1 MLQAKSD
8 DGTKL
13 HVTVKGEGP
22 DVVLIHGWPLS
33 HAMWHRQQTS
43 LAAAGFRVIA
53 YDRRGFGQSDKPDG
67 GYDYDT
73 LSDDLSA
80 VLDAV
85 DARRT
90 ALVGFSMGGGEVAR
104 YMSRHKGERVVRAA
118 LVSAVTPFLL
128 QDESN
133 PSGVPQEQFE
143 SMKSG
148 IRDDRSGFFREFGK
162 QFYGQDSD
170 AGGVSDEV
178 LEETHRVAMSA
189 SERATLDC
197 IDAFA
202 TTDFRPDMA
211 AFGIATLIVHGTGD
225 AIVPIE
231 TSADKAVESI
241 ENARI
246 ERYEGAPHGLM
257 ATHAERLGDDLRQ
270 FLLG

>member
-1 MLQAKSD
+1 MMHATAN

-13 HVTVKGEGP
+13 HVTVTGEGP

-33 HAMWHRQQTS
+33 QRMWHRQQSS

-73 LSDDLSA
+73 LSDDLAA
-80 VLDAV
+80 VMKAV
-85 DARRT
+85 EARRA

-104 YMSRHKGERVVRAA
+104 YMSRHKGEQVVRTA
-118 LVSAVTPFLL
+118 LVSAVTPYLL
-128 QDESN
+128 KDDSN
-133 PSGVPQEQFE
+133 PSGVPNEQFE

-148 IRDDRSGFFREFGK
+148 IREDRSGFFQGFGE
-162 QFYGQDSD
+162 QFYGQGTEG
-170 AGGVSDEV
+170 GGVSDEV
-178 LEETHRVAMSA
+178 LRETHELAMGA
-189 SERATLDC
+189 SEKATLDC
-197 IDAFA
+197 VDAFG

-211 AFGIATLIVHGTGD
+211 AFKVATLVVHGTGD
-225 AIVPIE
+225 AIVPIG
-231 TSADKAVESI
+231 TSAEQAVKSI

-270 FLLG
+270 FLQG

>member
-1 MLQAKSD
+1 MTHATAT

-13 HVTVKGEGP
+13 HVSVTGEGP

-33 HAMWHRQQTS
+33 QRMWHRQQSS

-53 YDRRGFGQSDKPDG
+53 YDRRGFGESDKPED

-73 LSDDLSA
+73 LSDDLAA
-80 VLDAV
+80 VLEAV
-85 DARRT
+85 EASRV

-104 YMSRHKGERVVRAA
+104 YMSRHKGERVVRTA
-118 LVSAVTPFLL
+118 LVSAVTPYLL
-128 QDESN
+128 QDEGN
-133 PSGVPQEQFE
+133 PSGVPMEQFD

-148 IRDDRSGFFREFGK
+148 IREDRAAFFEDFGG
-162 QFYGQDSD
+162 QFYGQGTEG
-170 AGGVSDEV
+170 GGVSDEV
-178 LEETHRVAMSA
+178 LRETHEIAMGA
-189 SERATLDC
+189 SEKATLDC

-211 AFGIATLIVHGTGD
+211 AFKVATLVVHGTGD

-231 TSADKAVESI
+231 TSAEQAVKMI

>member
-1 MLQAKSD
+1 MTDATAD

-13 HVTVKGEGP
+13 HVKVEGEGP

-33 HAMWHRQQTS
+33 HAMWHRQQS
-43 LAAAGFRVIA
+43 ALAAAGFRVIS

-73 LSDDLSA
+73 LSDDLAA
-80 VLDAV
+80 VIRAV
-85 DARRT
+85 DARRV

-104 YMSRHKGERVVRAA
+104 YMSRHKGERVVRAC
-118 LVSAVTPFLL
+118 LVSAVTPYLL
-128 QDESN
+128 RDDSN

-143 SMKSG
+143 SMKAG
-148 IRDDRSGFFREFGK
+148 IRDDRSGFFEEFGK

-170 AGGVSDEV
+170 AGGVSEEV
-178 LEETHRVAMSA
+178 LQETHRVAMSA
-189 SERATLDC
+189 SEKATLDC
-197 IDAFA
+197 VDAFA

-211 AFGIATLIVHGTGD
+211 AFGIATLVVHGTAD

-231 TSADKAVESI
+231 TSAEAAAKSI

-257 ATHAERLGDDLRQ
+257 ETHAERLGDDLRQ
-270 FLLG
+270 FLQG